1 MVNGI
6 TAAGQ
11 AAQMYA
17 ADDAAKKTRKT
28 DDNAKASSS
37 KDAVVYEKSSSTDYK
52 TISSMSKSDRAGIVA
67 QLKADADARTSQ
79 LKSLVEK
86 MFTKQAGVD
95 LTSKSSW
102 DEMLKAGIFDADTI
116 AQAKKDVA
124 DDGYWGADQ
133 TSDRILS
140 FASALAGDDKEKMQ
154 QMVDA
159 FKKGFSQATKAWGT
173 DLPDL
178 CQNTYKAV
186 MDKFDSWFKDN
197 E

>member
-1 MVNGI
+1 
-6 TAAGQ
+6 
-11 AAQMYA
+11 MYA

-173 DLPDL
+173 NLPDL